1 MHLFR
6 QKRRDEKTGALVPS
20 GPWYAEYR
28 EPTGRRVRVRLE
40 GRDGRPLRDER
51 VAKLAAAELT
61 RRLELGSV
69 GVERHTATRA
79 RRPLD
84 LAEDYVKE
92 LARLG
97 RAALHVS
104 TTRTRLR
111 RVLGDFPRV
120 EDVTPETVRETLVRL
135 SEAHGFGP
143 KTQNYHRLAL
153 SAFFAWLIKEGRWGA
168 NPVASVPRAAEDEP
182 ETPRRALTA
191 EELEAL
197 LAATPEPRATVYRVA
212 ATTGLRRAELRAL
225 RWVGLDLDAG
235 TLTLPGRSTK
245 NRREAVLPLPPGTVA
260 ALLRHKEDAEKG
272 AKPEGD
278 DEPEKGDAERAP
290 VFKSLPGKRTFDRD
304 LARAKLVRLTAEGK
318 LVFHS
323 LRSTFAT
330 SLARTGAPLT
340 LTQKLMRHSTP
351 TLTANVYTR
360 LSLHDGRAAVAAI
373 DLPFGDVPRG
383 AGRGAAARAATFNT
397 ALTRTPALDVSSTRP
412 ERQAANPQG
421 VGRMDGPGLEPGTP
435 GFSVLDGIARA
446 VEILGSGGDSAP
458 ARGRA
463 RGDAAPDPAPSD
475 PESLA
480 RALLAAAATAS
491 DPRPLLEA
499 ATALLEQAR
508 EAKAARGVLRLREG
522 GA

>member
-6 QKRRDEKTGALVPS
+6 QKRRDEKTGALVPA

-28 EPTGRRVRVRLE
+28 EPTGRKVRVRLE

-111 RVLGDFPRV
+111 RVLGDFSRV

-272 AKPEGD
+272 AEPKGD
-278 DEPEKGDAERAP
+278 DEPEKGDAERKKP

-304 LARAKLVRLTAEGK
+304 LVRAKLVRLTAEGK

-383 AGRGAAARAATFNT
+383 AGRGATARPTPRLPTPRAWREPCSRRRRPRPIRARFSRRRRRSSSKRARRRRRGASSDSERAGRSAESAHSAESRGRRAAQRT
-397 ALTRTPALDVSSTRP
+397 AGPRDAWRRAAVRVRLGHGGPHAPTHGGRREERRTKWRSATLHGRP
-412 ERQAANPQG
+412 R
-421 VGRMDGPGLEPGTP
+421 
-435 GFSVLDGIARA
+435 
-446 VEILGSGGDSAP
+446 
-458 ARGRA
+458 
-463 RGDAAPDPAPSD
+463 
-475 PESLA
+475 SL
-480 RALLAAAATAS
+480 RS
-491 DPRPLLEA
+491 R
-499 ATALLEQAR
+499 
-508 EAKAARGVLRLREG
+508 
-522 GA
+522 